1 MHGLLLLLIQRM
13 SRGQE
18 PRVGVSAN
26 GSSEQKNEW
35 LRLVD
40 LVVNPPARLLHSE
53 GAPLVLS
60 QQSLLRHLLEDV
72 LGEKHVAV
80 LVCVVLILL

>member
-1 MHGLLLLLIQRM
+1 M
-13 SRGQE
+13 
-18 PRVGVSAN
+18 
-26 GSSEQKNEW
+26 
-35 LRLVD
+35 D